1 MIDPIHQSKTRKVFV
16 VDSEF
21 HCHAK
26 VFIVQNEA
34 EADMN
39 IEFVENL
46 SDADLKVLIVNF
58 EVLSNFKVFVKW

>member
-1 MIDPIHQSKTRKVFV
+1 M

-46 SDADLKVLIVNF
+46 SDADLKVLLIHF
-58 EVLSNFKVFVKW
+58 QI